1 MKLKCNQIILSSHAQ
16 FRLAERAPN
25 IKPYRAR
32 SRIQRR
38 ITEEQKR
45 GITPDWDGAVQ
56 VKFKKFPALWAICYP
71 MLVGG
76 WAVATIFREGWIDDM
91 EECKKYGIT
100 AEESSDQTVCEM
112 AVQHYGPEEQTIQA
126 LEELSEL
133 QQALFK
139 VRRRRESNVP
149 EEIADVRIMLKQLEI
164 IYGCKE
170 EVRQFYIVKL
180 DRLRKK
186 IEGDAS

>member
-1 MKLKCNQIILSSHAQ
+1 MKLKCNRIVFTDHASC
-16 FRLAERAPN
+16 RLGTRCPGM
-25 IKPYRAR
+25 KLGTAR
-32 SRIQRR
+32 SKIQHKIAEAQRR
-38 ITEEQKR
+38 GVKT
-45 GITPDWDGAVQ
+45 DWDGAVQ
-56 VKFKKFPALWAICYP
+56 IKFWQVPALWAICYP